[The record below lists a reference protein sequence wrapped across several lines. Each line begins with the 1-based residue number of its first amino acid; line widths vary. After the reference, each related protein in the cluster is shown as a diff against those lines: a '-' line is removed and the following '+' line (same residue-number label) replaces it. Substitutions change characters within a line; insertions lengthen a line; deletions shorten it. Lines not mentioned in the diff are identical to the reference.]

1 MRVLF
6 KFYEFIRWM
15 VITIYLYSIY
25 KFSIYRSIIQVVG
38 IGYFLVGQRAKKKF
52 YSGLSIPANSLTQ
65 SATPAASAFNN
76 SLSRVEHQKSG
87 KN

>member
-25 KFSIYRSIIQVVG
+25 KFSIYKSIIQVVG
-38 IGYFLVGQRAKKKF
+38 IGYYLVGQRAKKNF
-52 YSGLSIPANSLTQ
+52 TLAFQFQLIP
-65 SATPAASAFNN
+65 
-76 SLSRVEHQKSG
+76 
-87 KN
+87 